1 MAVDDGLID
10 DRCWV
15 MGSMW
20 RYLCYWCRL
29 FPEASSCSALSCWL
43 LVSSLL
49 LTSPVIVSFLPPGEL
64 AVCIG
69 VFSLLCAYFVG
80 SMPVH
85 YIDALAFL
93 SPSKMDRN
101 AMRRK
106 KYAEMS
112 PTKKADL
119 LRSRKEARAAK
130 RDEKPLPVR
139 VRKVPLGYV
148 ESGVSLP
155 NARCMP
161 CHGADQTFV
170 HSQSLGNTDVVFPA
184 DNVLATGEGLEF
196 MSGQLSSPFGSSSSS
211 SFNRTIPVHKPPP
224 AAADIPFLV
233 PLKSNL
239 PLFVTADLP
248 FHHSLASVKYQ
259 RSSNG
264 ADPTKIPVHSTD
276 CQVSAGSSKGVPKN
290 ILPLSPENEHFMNNE
305 HSEIMLGLFSLNSTL
320 INSEQPVQKHLPC
333 ESNSF
338 STPFSDSVLPPPGTG
353 IIPGKKRN
361 APGTVANQKSAI
373 ERTPSSSYLSRIAN
387 IPSSSLVLPDAPDCE
402 HCGAKRFHLEPPT
415 FCCSGGE
422 ISIVAPPMPYD
433 LKRLFI
439 GNDEESAHFRNNV
452 RTYNNNLGFT
462 TFAAKYDSDL
472 TKNTKGVY
480 TFRVQGQVYHFLDG
494 LIHLGDR
501 PSGIQLYFFDTDE
514 ELAKRLGNSD
524 KLREHTL
531 RLLMRV
537 LSNNPYTR
545 FFKSLK
551 DVPNIDNLNIVLNC
565 YPSLDQR
572 VYNLPSASQVAAIWT
587 ESEDQSSDRRAHIRV
602 YSRSAGSHRI
612 QHYYGCYDPLQ
623 YPLLFPRG
631 ECGWHHGIK
640 RLHKRKRGGD
650 SCESDIT
657 LDPASVSSSSE
668 LIDLEQRAADRGKTE
683 ADTVSVRE
691 YYCYRFQIR
700 DTDESMLLHT
710 LRLLQQFSVDG
721 YVKIET
727 SRLDFHRHRQNK
739 IRSEILQ
746 GVLDSV
752 SIGQT
757 AGSKVGRKVILPGS
771 FIGGPRDMRRRYLD
785 AMALVQKYEKS
796 DIFLTMTCNPAW
808 KEIQE
813 NLKYHEKPQDRPD
826 LLARVFRSKFEML
839 KAEILNRQIFGEV
852 AACVYVIEFQKR
864 GFPHAHLLLIL
875 KPGHKLLNPESYD
888 KIVCAELPDKDRYP
902 HLYSLVIKHMIHG
915 PCGAMDK
922 SCPCMRDGTC
932 KNRYPKNFCAQ
943 TTHGEDTYPYY
954 RRRDD
959 GKSIK
964 IHRFTLDN
972 RWVVPYN
979 PYLLALFDCHIN
991 VEICSTLKLVKYLY
1005 KYVFKG
1011 HDLVSFKIISCE
1023 SVNDIDEIRDFQKGR
1038 WVSPPEAFWRIY
1050 EFKLN
1055 EMTPA
1060 VYTLQV
1066 HLPDQQLVSFDKNS
1080 DLLQLL
1086 NKVDFS
1092 KTMLTQFFHM
1102 NRTNHRAQTLKC
1114 FYRDFPEHFV
1124 WSPKYKEWT
1133 ERKRRKVIGRMVTVS
1148 PKEGERYYLRLLLTH
1163 IAGPTSFEA
1172 LLSIN
1177 GQRLA
1182 SFRESALALG
1192 LLQSD
1197 AYIEDTLREAVA
1209 FQMPS
1214 SLRLLFATLLVYCS
1228 PTNPRLLWDSFELD
1242 LSADYHHQ
1250 QPFHGLSSLEIKRK
1264 VLQDINSS
1272 LEQMSKSLAEFH
1284 FVSNEFTSS
1293 YAERLTKEIESEKS
1307 LPVNPEDLLL
1317 SHKLNPEQKHA
1328 YDLILRACF
1337 SLQGQAFFIDGP
1349 GGTGKTFLYRSL
1361 LATLRSQNHV
1371 AIAMA
1376 TSGIAASILPGG
1388 RTAHSRFKIP
1398 LDFSKTK
1405 TFWSF
1410 ESTLILWDEAS
1421 MAKRETIEAFDE
1433 LLKDLMDS
1441 DLPFGGKVVVFGG
1454 DFRQTL
1460 PIIEQA
1466 TKEVLIELT
1475 FLVSPLWSKLHKI
1488 RLTKNMRAMLD
1499 PGFSQF
1505 LLRVGEGTEPVDDR
1519 GEITLSPDIVIPY
1532 VDKEVSLNRLIESV
1546 FPDLDF
1552 YTHDP
1557 YNLINRCI
1565 LAPKNSSVDELN
1577 EMMIRKFP
1585 GNLQTYISSDKTVDQ
1600 RHQSDYEDFLNSQ
1613 NPKGL
1618 PPHKLLLKK
1627 NCPIMLLRNLNPAEG
1642 LCNGTRLICRDLAQH
1657 TISAEIVFGH
1667 HRGKTVF
1674 IPRIPLQ
1681 SPDNDKNGIPFMRTQ
1696 FPVRLCFALTI
1707 NKSQGQ
1713 TLDYVG
1719 IYLREPVFSHGQLYV
1734 ALSRAKTAA
1743 KVRILLVPGTFE
1755 GTKIDCKTRNVVFHE
1770 IFRLTQE

>member
-1 MAVDDGLID
+1 MERTTSG
-10 DRCWV
+10 
-15 MGSMW
+15 
-20 RYLCYWCRL
+20 
-29 FPEASSCSALSCWL
+29 
-43 LVSSLL
+43 SSL
-49 LTSPVIVSFLPPGEL
+49 
-64 AVCIG
+64 
-69 VFSLLCAYFVG
+69 
-80 SMPVH
+80 
-85 YIDALAFL
+85 
-93 SPSKMDRN
+93 
-101 AMRRK
+101 
-106 KYAEMS
+106 
-112 PTKKADL
+112 
-119 LRSRKEARAAK
+119 SR
-130 RDEKPLPVR
+130 L
-139 VRKVPLGYV
+139 
-148 ESGVSLP
+148 
-155 NARCMP
+155 
-161 CHGADQTFV
+161 
-170 HSQSLGNTDVVFPA
+170 
-184 DNVLATGEGLEF
+184 
-196 MSGQLSSPFGSSSSS
+196 
-211 SFNRTIPVHKPPP
+211 
-224 AAADIPFLV
+224 
-233 PLKSNL
+233 
-239 PLFVTADLP
+239 
-248 FHHSLASVKYQ
+248 
-259 RSSNG
+259 
-264 ADPTKIPVHSTD
+264 
-276 CQVSAGSSKGVPKN
+276 
-290 ILPLSPENEHFMNNE
+290 
-305 HSEIMLGLFSLNSTL
+305 
-320 INSEQPVQKHLPC
+320 
-333 ESNSF
+333 
-338 STPFSDSVLPPPGTG
+338 
-353 IIPGKKRN
+353 
-361 APGTVANQKSAI
+361 
-373 ERTPSSSYLSRIAN
+373 AN
-387 IPSSSLVLPDAPDCE
+387 ISNASLVLPDAPDCE

-462 TFAAKYDSDL
+462 SFAAKYDTDL

-494 LIHLGDR
+494 LIHLGEK

-524 KLREHTL
+524 KLRENTL
-531 RLLMRV
+531 KLLMRV
-537 LSNNPYTR
+537 LSDNPYAR
-545 FFKSLK
+545 FFRSLR
-551 DVPNIDNLNIVLNC
+551 DVPNIDSLNIVLNC

-572 VYNLPSASQVAAIWT
+572 IYNLPTASQVAAIWT
-587 ESEDQSSDRRAHIRV
+587 ESEDQTSDRRAHIQV
-602 YSRSAGSHRI
+602 YSRSAGSHRL

-640 RLHKRKRGGD
+640 RLRKRKRGED
-650 SCESDIT
+650 ACEADLNI
-657 LDPASVSSSSE
+657 DPTSVNTSSE
-668 LIDLEQRAADRGKTE
+668 LIDLEQRAADQGKSE
-683 ADTVSVRE
+683 GNTVSVRE

-700 DTDESMLLHT
+700 DNDESMLLHA

-739 IRSEILQ
+739 IRSEALQ

-752 SIGQT
+752 SIGET
-757 AGSKVGRKVILPGS
+757 AASKVGRKVFLPAS

-785 AMALVQKYEKS
+785 AMALVQKFGKP

-813 NLKYHEKPQDRPD
+813 NLKYHEKPQNRPD
-826 LLARVFRSKFEML
+826 LLARVFRAKFELL
-839 KAEILNRQIFGEV
+839 KAELLNKQIFGDV

-888 KIVCAELPDKDRYP
+888 KVVCAELPDKDRYP
-902 HLYSLVIKHMIHG
+902 HLYSLVVKHMIHG

-922 SCPCMRDGTC
+922 SCPCMRDGIC

-959 GKSIK
+959 GKRVK
-964 IHRFTLDN
+964 VRRFTLDN

-991 VEICSTLKLVKYLY
+991 MEICSTLKLVKYLY

-1023 SVNDIDEIRDFQKGR
+1023 SPNDTDEIKDFQKGR

-1066 HLPDQQLVSFDKNS
+1066 HLPDQQFVSFVKNS
-1080 DLLQLL
+1080 DLFQLL
-1086 NKVDFS
+1086 SKVDFS
-1092 KTMLTQFFHM
+1092 KTMLTQFFCM
-1102 NRTNHRAQTLKC
+1102 NKTNIKAQNLKC

-1124 WSPKYKEWT
+1124 WSAKYKEWT

-1163 IAGPTSFEA
+1163 IAGPTSFED
-1172 LLSIN
+1172 LLTVSE
-1177 GQRLA
+1177 QRFA
-1182 SFRESALALG
+1182 SFREAALALG

-1197 AYIEDTLREAVA
+1197 AYIEDTLQEAVA

-1228 PTNPRLLWDSFELD
+1228 PADPRSLWETFEPE
-1242 LSADYHHQ
+1242 LSADYHHH
-1250 QPFHGLSSLEIKRK
+1250 QPSHGLSSPEIRRK
-1264 VLQDINSS
+1264 VLQDINNS
-1272 LEQMSKSLAEFH
+1272 LEQMGKNIADFH
-1284 FVSNEFTSS
+1284 FVSGDFTCG
-1293 YAERLTKEIESEKS
+1293 YAERLTKEIENERS
-1307 LPVNPEDLLL
+1307 LAVAPEDLLL
-1317 SHKLNPEQKHA
+1317 PQKLNFEQKHA
-1328 YDLILRACF
+1328 YDVILKACF
-1337 SLQGQAFFIDGP
+1337 SFEEQAFFVDGP
-1349 GGTGKTFLYRSL
+1349 GGTGKTFLYRAL

-1371 AIAMA
+1371 ALAVA

-1405 TFWSF
+1405 SCQLSKQSSAAKLLF

-1460 PIIEQA
+1460 PVIEQA
-1466 TKEVLIELT
+1466 TKEQLIEST
-1475 FLVSPLWSKLHKI
+1475 FPISPLWPKLHKL
-1488 RLTKNMRAMLD
+1488 RLTENMRAMFD
-1499 PGFSQF
+1499 PGFSHF
-1505 LLRVGEGTEPVDDR
+1505 LLSVGEGREPVDDQ
-1519 GEITLSPDIVIPY
+1519 GEITLPPDIVIPY
-1532 VDKEVSLNRLIESV
+1532 LDKEESLNRLIESV
-1546 FPDLDF
+1546 FPDLNL
-1552 YTHDP
+1552 YARDP

-1577 EMMIRKFP
+1577 EIMIRRFP
-1585 GNLQTYISSDKTVDQ
+1585 GSLQTYISSDKTVDQ
-1600 RHQSDYEDFLNSQ
+1600 LHQSDYEDFLNSQ

-1618 PPHKLLLKK
+1618 PPHKLLLKE
-1627 NCPIMLLRNLNPAEG
+1627 NCPLMLLRNLNPAEG
-1642 LCNGTRLICRDLAQH
+1642 LCNGTRLICRDLGQH

-1667 HRGKTVF
+1667 HRGKRVF

-1681 SPDNDKNGIPFMRTQ
+1681 SPDNDKNGIPFIRTQ

-1734 ALSRAKTAA
+1734 ALSRARTAA
-1743 KVRILLVPGTFE
+1743 KVKILLVPGTFD
-1755 GTKIDCKTRNVVFHE
+1755 GTKVDCKTRNVVFAE
-1770 IFRLTQE
+1770 IFRLTNQ